1 MLSIIH
7 FSFLIALISQLLMV
21 QAQFPFFDQMFG
33 GHGGRQQQQQPA
45 GGHSQWMAH
54 SEAGALNFS
63 LAGTKTDVRQTLVPC
78 SNYLC
83 PDTLACVSRPEDCP
97 CPNVQDVKCV
107 IEDSE
112 RDESGTVVCVR
123 GGIDCK
129 AVEKLANKFTK

>member
-7 FSFLIALISQLLMV
+7 FSFLVALISQLLMV
-21 QAQFPFFDQMFG
+21 QAQFPFFDQMF

-54 SEAGALNFS
+54 SEA
-63 LAGTKTDVRQTLVPC
+63 VPC
-78 SNYLC
+78 SSYLC

-107 IEDSE
+107 ITDSE
-112 RDESGTVVCVR
+112 QDESGTVVCVR

-129 AVEKLANKFTK
+129 VVEGLANKFTK